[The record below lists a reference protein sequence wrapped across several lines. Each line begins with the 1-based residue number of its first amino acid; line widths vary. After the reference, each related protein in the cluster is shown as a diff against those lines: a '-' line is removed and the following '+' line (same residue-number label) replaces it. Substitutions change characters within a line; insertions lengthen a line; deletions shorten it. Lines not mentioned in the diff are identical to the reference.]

1 MEESREATAVA
12 APGKVWSA
20 RGLALAAAGPVP
32 TGAAATTSL
41 ALPMAGRSALVMRT
55 ALGSRSVMSAAVL
68 APRTPRTRH
77 RAAFRFLQPCHVVEQ
92 AASLLIRYEA
102 GRNRGHHPPGRPEL
116 QEKVIERESR
126 AGEGRSE
133 GPRSGR
139 SVAGGTAGRLVQ
151 VGVRDGRPFGQRS
164 RGRDHSAGQQE
175 GKSRIAQHDI
185 LRVVR
190 VHWIQ
195 GGVNPALNLKRALG
209 SSGCQLPS
217 CHVPQEDEST

>member
-12 APGKVWSA
+12 RRGKVWSA
-20 RGLALAAAGPVP
+20 RRLAPVAAGPVAA
-32 TGAAATTSL
+32 GATATTSL
-41 ALPMAGRSALVMRT
+41 ALPLTGRSALVVWT
-55 ALGSRSVMSAAVL
+55 IPGSRPVMSATVL
-68 APRTPRTRH
+68 PPRTARTRH
-77 RAAFRFLQPCHVVEQ
+77 RTTLRLLQPRHVVEQ

-116 QEKVIERESR
+116 FEKVIEREPR

-133 GPRSGR
+133 GPGSGR
-139 SVAGGTAGRLVQ
+139 SVAGGAAGRLVQ

-195 GGVNPALNLKRALG
+195 GGVNPALN
-209 SSGCQLPS
+209 
-217 CHVPQEDEST
+217 